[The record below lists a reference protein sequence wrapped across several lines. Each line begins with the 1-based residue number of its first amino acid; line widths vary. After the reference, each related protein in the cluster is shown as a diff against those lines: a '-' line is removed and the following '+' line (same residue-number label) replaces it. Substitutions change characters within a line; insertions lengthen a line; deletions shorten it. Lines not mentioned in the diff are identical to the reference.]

1 VEGEPLRRVLFTV
14 QNINDE
20 KLEMSR
26 VEERISQRH
35 LEQAVKKSLYDS
47 VSREL
52 STPVLN
58 MISLTQ
64 KISAQTGDDA
74 IKGYAR
80 DIRREGTG
88 LLAFINKVQDAS
100 KLSAGLLE
108 VSEAEY
114 SLSSLLKEVL
124 GTVQETCTEK
134 NLALSTDIGPAIPDR
149 LSGDRGKL
157 QQILAYLLSNAVKY
171 TQQGGITL
179 SVFGKQTEGNAH
191 LLISVKDT
199 GAGMREE
206 DVQRLTDS
214 WKAADQDHTH
224 TVDESGLGLN
234 LANGL
239 LELMDSRLNLIS
251 VYGEGSEFYFEL
263 EQTVLDPAP
272 MGKLEL

>member
-1 VEGEPLRRVLFTV
+1 
-14 QNINDE
+14 
-20 KLEMSR
+20 
-26 VEERISQRH
+26 
-35 LEQAVKKSLYDS
+35 VKKSLYDS

-64 KISAQTGDDA
+64 KVSAQTGDDA

-108 VSEAEY
+108 ISEEEY

-124 GTVQETCTEK
+124 GTVQEPCTEK

-157 QQILAYLLSNAVKY
+157 RQILAYLLSNAVKY

-179 SVFGKQTEGNAH
+179 SVFGKQTEGKAH
-191 LLISVKDT
+191 LLISVRDT